1 MTDRKAHRAWSL
13 RHLLLIL
20 MGAMTL
26 YLGAGFVQKVG
37 VSLERREDLRLLEEQ
52 IVKAQQDEASLEA
65 ELEYVRSAA
74 AAEAWA
80 RENGWARENEVAVVV
95 VAPPSAAALSTGE
108 GPRAGLGPLSSRD
121 QWWDLFFGQR

>member
-1 MTDRKAHRAWSL
+1 MTDRKAHKAWSL

-37 VSLERREDLRLLEEQ
+37 VSLERRKDLRLLEEQ
-52 IVKAQQDEASLEA
+52 IVQAQQDEANLEA

-95 VAPPSAAALSTGE
+95 VAPPSAAPLSTSE
-108 GPRAGLGPLSSRD
+108 GSGAGLGPLSSRD